1 MEIWLFLTFNPKKAR
16 MPRIFSWTFLWMF
29 CHHYSPLT
37 VSECIVSTVVMLTFG
52 EGVSEFATRTL
63 DSMFLQMF
71 FHPFGLIIGV
81 VGFFPSCKV
90 FA

>member
-1 MEIWLFLTFNPKKAR
+1 MMSMK
-16 MPRIFSWTFLWMF
+16 SHF
-29 CHHYSPLT
+29 CAGRSLSAFDAHFKGSFTADAELEFTLCACKMHAS
-37 VSECIVSTVVMLTFG
+37 TFG
-52 EGVSEFATRTL
+52 QGVSKFATWTL

>member
-1 MEIWLFLTFNPKKAR
+1 MESHFSAGRTLPTFDTHFEGSFTADAEFEFTLCAGE
-16 MPRIFSWTFLWMF
+16 MHTS
-29 CHHYSPLT
+29 
-37 VSECIVSTVVMLTFG
+37 TFG
-52 EGVSEFATRTL
+52 QGVAKFATWTL

-81 VGFFPSCKV
+81 VGFFPSGKV